1 MKEVKG
7 FCKPYGLIAL
17 IFLCLFS
24 AAAIAADFPSKPV
37 TIVVGYSAGG
47 STDLQAR
54 IIASSA
60 PEFLGQPVVV
70 TCKPGGGGAVA
81 TAWITR
87 QRLDGYL
94 VLMVATPAL
103 VIKPHMT
110 KLPYKLGDV
119 IPIMRVGFSPRIVSV
134 AIKHPFK
141 NIHDLMEYAKKN
153 PGALKFGSPGAGTG
167 THIEME
173 TFCHLAGIKLT
184 HVPFKGGAKSG
195 AAAAGGHIDIHP
207 ATAGE
212 TLALAQAGKIR
223 PIVVFSDKRLKEL
236 PDVPTLKE
244 ETGIDF
250 AAGYESALWVA
261 KGTPEDRIQ
270 ILHEAFR
277 KTLECKS
284 AKKLFERIGD
294 RIAYMS
300 GKDLEPILVK
310 KSEYYKKVLETI
322 GLKKSGK

>member
-1 MKEVKG
+1 MRSAKFLSKAHIFV
-7 FCKPYGLIAL
+7 IAV
-17 IFLCLFS
+17 IFLFS
-24 AAAIAADFPSKPV
+24 FPILALSADFPTKPV

-54 IIASSA
+54 IIASTA
-60 PEFLGQPVVV
+60 DEFLGQPVVV
-70 TCKPGGGGAVA
+70 TCKPGGGGAVS
-81 TAWITR
+81 TAWVSK
-87 QRLDGYL
+87 QRPDGYL

-103 VIKPHMT
+103 VVKPHMT

-119 IPIMRVGFSPRIVSV
+119 IPLMRVGFSPRIVSV
-134 AIKHPFK
+134 AIKHPWK
-141 NIHDLMEYAKKN
+141 NIHELIDYAKKN

-173 TFCHLAGIKLT
+173 TFTQLAGIKLT

-212 TLALAQAGKIR
+212 TLALAEAGKIR
-223 PIVVFSDKRLKEL
+223 PLCVFSDERLKEL

-261 KGTPEDRIQ
+261 KGTPPDRIQ
-270 ILHEAFR
+270 ILHDAF
-277 KTLECKS
+277 KKALESKS
-284 AKKLFERIGD
+284 GKNMFERIGD
-294 RIAYMS
+294 RVAYLS
-300 GKDLEPILVK
+300 GKDLEPILEK
-310 KSEYYKKVLETI
+310 KSEYYEKVLATL
-322 GLKKSGK
+322 GLKKK